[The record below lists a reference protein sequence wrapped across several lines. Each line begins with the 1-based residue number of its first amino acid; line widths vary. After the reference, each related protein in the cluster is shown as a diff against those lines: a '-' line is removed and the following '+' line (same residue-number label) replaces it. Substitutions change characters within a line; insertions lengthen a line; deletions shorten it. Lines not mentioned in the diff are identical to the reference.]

1 MTKSNK
7 KTTNLF
13 PLALVTLIGL
23 FLVNTLGFIDTQT
36 ASALGCGREWPL
48 CKGEVIPSEW
58 DIHTVIEYIH
68 RLSVLADLI
77 LLFILFAITWKHY
90 RARKDFQMIMGMSL
104 FAFAGEGTLGAMSV
118 FTHNPPSV
126 LAFHM
131 GMALIA
137 FTSLYLWTATL
148 RQIESRKGQRLELQ
162 DSFRVKQLRKWTW
175 GTFLYSFLV
184 VYFGA
189 YVTFS
194 GAGAHFQ
201 GWPFPTESFHQ
212 AQSAFMIDILHRV
225 MALIL
230 FLLILKLTRIAYRL
244 RSERNDLWTGS
255 LQILFLVVLQ
265 ILSGALL
272 IITKLHLAA
281 FLLHVSIV
289 TFLVSSLSLLGLK
302 SSFFPRKKGS
312 PIQPCFIY
320 TPNPQSNDSLE

>member
-1 MTKSNK
+1 MTKSSK
-7 KTTNLF
+7 KPTNLF

-36 ASALGCGREWPL
+36 GSALGCGREWPL

-58 DIHTVIEYIH
+58 DLHKAIEYIH

-77 LLFILFAITWKHY
+77 LLLILFAATWKRY
-90 RARKDFQMIMGMSL
+90 RTRKDMQIIMGMSF
-104 FAFAGEGTLGAMSV
+104 FAFAGEGALGAMSV
-118 FTHNPPSV
+118 FTHNPPV

-131 GMALIA
+131 GMALLA
-137 FTSLYLWTATL
+137 FTSLYLWTAIL
-148 RQIESRKGQRLELQ
+148 RQIENGKEQRLQLQ
-162 DSFRVKQLRKWTW
+162 DSARVKQLAKWTW

-194 GAGAHFQ
+194 GAGAYFQ
-201 GWPFPTESFHQ
+201 GWPFPTESFSQ
-212 AQSAFMIDILHRV
+212 AQSHLMIDILHRL

-230 FLLILKLTRIAYRL
+230 FLLILKLNRMADQL
-244 RSERNDLWTGS
+244 RSERKELWTVS
-255 LQILFLVVLQ
+255 LQILFFVVLQ

-272 IITKLHLAA
+272 IITKLHLIA

-289 TFLVSSLSLLGLK
+289 TFMVGSLSLLGLK
-302 SSFFPRKKGS
+302 ASFLSQDQRIPHSS
-312 PIQPCFIY
+312 
-320 TPNPQSNDSLE
+320 

>member
-1 MTKSNK
+1 MTKSSK
-7 KTTNLF
+7 KPTNLF

-36 ASALGCGREWPL
+36 GSALGCGREWPL

-58 DIHTVIEYIH
+58 DLHTAIEYIH

-77 LLFILFAITWKHY
+77 LLLILFAATWKRY
-90 RARKDFQMIMGMSL
+90 RTRKDLQMIMGMSL
-104 FAFAGEGTLGAMSV
+104 LAFAGEGTLGAMSV
-118 FTHNPPSV
+118 FTHNPPYV
-126 LAFHM
+126 LALHM

-148 RQIESRKGQRLELQ
+148 RQIESGKEQRLQLQ
-162 DSFRVKQLRKWTW
+162 DSARVKQLAKWAW

-201 GWPFPTESFHQ
+201 GWPFPTESLSQ
-212 AQSAFMIDILHRV
+212 AQSHLIIDILHRL

-230 FLLILKLTRIAYRL
+230 FLLILKLNRMAYQL
-244 RSERNDLWTGS
+244 RSDRKELWTVS

-272 IITKLHLAA
+272 IITKLHLIA

-289 TFLVSSLSLLGLK
+289 TFMVGSLSLLGLK
-302 SSFFPRKKGS
+302 ASFLSQDQRITHSALSQKNVS
-312 PIQPCFIY
+312 
-320 TPNPQSNDSLE
+320 